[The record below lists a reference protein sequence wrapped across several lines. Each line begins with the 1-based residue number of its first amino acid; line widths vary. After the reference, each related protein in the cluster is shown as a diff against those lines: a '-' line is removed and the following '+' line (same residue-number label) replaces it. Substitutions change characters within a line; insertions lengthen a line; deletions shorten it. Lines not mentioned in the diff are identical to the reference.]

1 MSAHTVVSAD
11 VLRVDP
17 ARETERIASRIRDIV
32 FQQLKR
38 KGIVVAVSGG
48 IDSSVVAFLCAR
60 AIGKERVLVL
70 FMPALLYVGPPL
82 ICAKSSCEGT
92 AARCSEILRVVL
104 RQAVAGGRTATVA
117 SGSNAVALP

>member
-38 KGIVVAVSGG
+38 KGIVVAVS
-48 IDSSVVAFLCAR
+48 
-60 AIGKERVLVL
+60 
-70 FMPALLYVGPPL
+70 
-82 ICAKSSCEGT
+82 EGST
-92 AARCSEILRVVL
+92 AALWPFS
-104 RQAVAGGRTATVA
+104 APG
-117 SGSNAVALP
+117 P